1 MMKAMTAQPIGVTAD
16 AMAARGCE
24 GPAFALR
31 GETIVGVSVRFP
43 VIVVSGQFLTRRPQ
57 GRARR
62 SGHAE

>member
-16 AMAARGCE
+16 AMAVRGCE
-24 GPAFALR
+24 GPVFALR

-43 VIVVSGQFLTRRPQ
+43 VIAVSGQFLTRRPR